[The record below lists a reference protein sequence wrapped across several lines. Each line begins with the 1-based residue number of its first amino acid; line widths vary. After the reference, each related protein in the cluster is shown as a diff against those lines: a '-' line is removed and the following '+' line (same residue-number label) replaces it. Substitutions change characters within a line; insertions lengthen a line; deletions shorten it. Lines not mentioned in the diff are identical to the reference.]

1 MSIAFLC
8 PQGHSLNAPEELA
21 GRPGQCPKCAA
32 RFVVPS
38 LEEIASVAMEIPSGG
53 PAEPPPSAEMA
64 TPPAG
69 DRSSL
74 RFQFRCPNG
83 HKLHGLPHLR
93 GKPGECP
100 RCHARFVIPIAEI
113 DRPPAAEE
121 DLSANSA
128 PFELA
133 PPACDQDELDVP
145 VTEVVSSWVMPLPDS
160 QRDCAERDFFEWL
173 WRQRDRKSVVE
184 LRLRDGHSIE
194 VRNFAPALS
203 GYGFAVFAAD
213 ESHGKHALTAIRW
226 DAVERLVIRNMED
239 YPREYF
245 YAD

>member
-8 PQGHSLNAPEELA
+8 PHGHSLNAPEELA

-38 LEEIASVAMEIPSGG
+38 LEEIASVAIEIPASG
-53 PAEPPPSAEMA
+53 PAGPSKLIEHAA
-64 TPPAG
+64 RPASE
-69 DRSSL
+69 RSSP
-74 RFQFRCPNG
+74 RFQFSCPNG

-100 RCHARFVIPIAEI
+100 RCHARFVIPIDDLPGSQA
-113 DRPPAAEE
+113 PEE

-133 PPACDQDELDVP
+133 PPVSGHDELEVP

-173 WRQRDRKSVVE
+173 WRQRDRKSIVE

-194 VRNFAPALS
+194 VRNYAPALS
-203 GYGFAVFAAD
+203 AYGFAVFAA
-213 ESHGKHALTAIRW
+213 EEPHGKHALTAIRW
-226 DAVERLVIRNMED
+226 EAVERIVIRNMED
-239 YPREYF
+239 YPHEYF
-245 YAD
+245 FAD